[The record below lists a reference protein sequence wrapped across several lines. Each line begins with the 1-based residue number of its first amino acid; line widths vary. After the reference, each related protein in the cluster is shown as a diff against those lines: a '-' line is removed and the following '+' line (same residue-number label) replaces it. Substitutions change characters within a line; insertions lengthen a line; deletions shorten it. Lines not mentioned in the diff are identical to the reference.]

1 MMDWDWFDQY
11 FPRSRPITAK
21 GGIKSKSQRGGFG
34 STWWAKRWIE
44 VLEGFNLGA
53 RLTRGRSYARSGQ
66 VLSVDVSKGSIRAK
80 VQGSRPR
87 PYEIDVQLKPLS
99 SADWKRVA
107 EGVSAQAKYAS
118 KLLAGEMPAEIE
130 SIFND
135 VKTPLFP
142 ERHGDLKTECSCPDW
157 SNPCKHIAAVYYL
170 LAEELDRDPFLMFRL
185 RGIER
190 DEFFGLLGDHSA
202 PQETHQPAPEPLPH
216 SRSAFWP
223 ELEIPADL
231 VAMSVADTDIAAL
244 PRRLGQFPF
253 WRGSTPLLESLDR
266 TYATAGRV
274 ARDWMEGSYARL
286 PGAPA
291 PEKPRPRAKKTSP
304 RAKPVL
310 AEPATEISADLLA
323 TILGVWPG
331 EHTYTV
337 DMGFDDEDEEL
348 PSWFAG
354 VEPKLSRELRKR
366 IPFVESFAARERGRD
381 EVYYDEYDDDYFDED
396 EWDNAVDAE
405 PPYSYHLYFLGPRA
419 TLTKSMTGWLI
430 AVSEL
435 APVAA
440 FLKWRLERE
449 NHGGIERPYLIREVM
464 SDAPASGELAKLLD
478 VAARLLKKYRIRI
491 LTEAEAKL
499 VVPGLKSSFGE
510 EVTVFDAFFFQS
522 VDW

>member
-1 MMDWDWFDQY
+1 MRDWDWFDGY
-11 FPRSRPITAK
+11 FPRSTPIAAK

-34 STWWAKRWIE
+34 TTWWAKRWIE
-44 VLEGFNLGA
+44 VLEGFDLGG

-66 VLSVDVSKGSIRAK
+66 VLSVDVSKGAIRAK

-87 PYEIDVQLKPLS
+87 PYQIEIKLTPLAA
-99 SADWKRVA
+99 ADWKRVA
-107 EGVSAQAKYAS
+107 GAISVQAKYAS
-118 KLLAGEMPAEIE
+118 KLLAGEMPGEIE
-130 SIFND
+130 AVFDSA
-135 VKTPLFP
+135 KAPLFP
-142 ERHGDLKTECSCPDW
+142 QRHDDLKTDCSCPDW

-170 LAEELDRDPFLMFRL
+170 LAEEFDRDPFLIFRL

-190 DEFFGLLGDHSA
+190 DEFFGLLADQGA
-202 PQETHQPAPEPLPH
+202 PRETHQPAPEPLPH
-216 SRSAFWP
+216 DRSAFWP

-231 VAMSVADTDIAAL
+231 VALSTADTDIAAL

-253 WRGSTPLLESLDR
+253 WRGSTPFFDSLDR
-266 TYATAGRV
+266 TYAVAGRV

-286 PGAPA
+286 PGAPE
-291 PEKPRPRAKKTSP
+291 PEKPRRRGKKTSP

-310 AEPATEISADLLA
+310 AEPASEISADLLA
-323 TILGVWPG
+323 TILGVWPE

-337 DMGFDDEDEEL
+337 DTGFDDEDEEFL
-348 PSWFAG
+348 SWFGG

-381 EVYYDEYDDDYFDED
+381 EVYYDEYDDDFDQD
-396 EWDNAVDAE
+396 EWDNPVDAE
-405 PPYSYHLYFLGPRA
+405 PAYSYHLYFLGPRA
-419 TLTKSMTGWLI
+419 TLTHSMTGWLL

-440 FLKWRLERE
+440 IHKWRVDRKKY
-449 NHGGIERPYLIREVM
+449 GDIERPYLIREVM

-478 VAARLLKKYRIRI
+478 VAARLLEKYRIRI